1 MKLDNTVL
9 DNLIEQA
16 KQNPRTR
23 QNMDLRTTP
32 EDNSQRM
39 LNAMEPDTIVPIHR
53 HKHSSEVLAVI
64 RGRICQNFYD
74 VTLNEQGERVATLTE
89 SLEIAAG
96 DSCSICIVPK
106 GAWHKAESLET
117 GTIIFEAKD
126 GAYAPLAPDE
136 II

>member
-16 KQNPRTR
+16 KQNPRKR

-74 VTLNEQGERVATLTE
+74 VTLN
-89 SLEIAAG
+89 
-96 DSCSICIVPK
+96 
-106 GAWHKAESLET
+106 
-117 GTIIFEAKD
+117 
-126 GAYAPLAPDE
+126 
-136 II
+136 

>member
-9 DNLIEQA
+9 DNLTEQA
-16 KQNPRTR
+16 KQNPRKR
-23 QNMDLRTTP
+23 QSMDLRTTP

-39 LNAMEPDTIVPIHR
+39 LNAMEPDTVVPIHR
-53 HKHSSEVLAVI
+53 HKQSSEVIVVI
-64 RGRICQNFYD
+64 RGKVRQNFYD
-74 VTLNEQGERVATLTE
+74 VTVNEQGERVATLTE
-89 SLEIAAG
+89 ALEITAG
-96 DSCSICIVPK
+96 ESCPICTVPK

-126 GAYAPLAPDE
+126 GPYAPLTPDD